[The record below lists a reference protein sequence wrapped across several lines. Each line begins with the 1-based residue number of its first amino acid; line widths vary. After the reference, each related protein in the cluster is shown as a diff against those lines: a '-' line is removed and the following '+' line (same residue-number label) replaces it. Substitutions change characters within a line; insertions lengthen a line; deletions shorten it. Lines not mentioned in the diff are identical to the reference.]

1 MESETYAKNAY
12 GAPRTAAQEVEGVKK
27 GEKEVGGE
35 GVGEDKEGR
44 KLGGYRLVKFALIP
58 FADAFE
64 KAGGPKACAMGD
76 D

>member
-1 MESETYAKNAY
+1 MWTLMKICSGRGGSE
-12 GAPRTAAQEVEGVKK
+12 EGRE
-27 GEKEVGGE
+27 GGRGE
-35 GVGEDKEGR
+35 GGGEDKEGR